1 MPTVSTGAGVPESR
15 NALSEAEAAEAREH
29 NDAAPVEY
37 QPECGAL
44 GPRDAIDEEER
55 DRDPR
60 EDL

>member
-1 MPTVSTGAGVPESR
+1 MQTVLPGAGVPESR
-15 NALSEAEAAEAREH
+15 DALSEAREH

-44 GPRDAIDEEER
+44 GPCEPIDEAER

-60 EDL
+60 EDI

>member
-1 MPTVSTGAGVPESR
+1 MATESSGAGVPESR
-15 NALSEAEAAEAREH
+15 NALSEAEAKEH
-29 NDAAPVEY
+29 NDAAPVDY

-44 GPRDAIDEEER
+44 GPCDAVDDYER

>member
-1 MPTVSTGAGVPESR
+1 VPESR
-15 NALSEAEAAEAREH
+15 DALAEAQEH

-44 GPRDAIDEEER
+44 GPCDAVEEDER

>member
-1 MPTVSTGAGVPESR
+1 MPTVSAGAGVPESR
-15 NALSEAEAAEAREH
+15 DALFEAREH

-44 GPRDAIDEEER
+44 GPCDAIDEDER